1 MGFGDVLAQTVVE
14 KKTFSELNWKRT
26 APYAS
31 MGLFVVSKN
40 IITNQISLEL
50 RFDHYG
56 SVESSQSEVFGAGGT
71 LDSDKTRITR
81 KNSVNTDLFTSN
93 LIYKQY

>member
-40 IITNQISLEL
+40 IITN
-50 RFDHYG
+50 
-56 SVESSQSEVFGAGGT
+56 
-71 LDSDKTRITR
+71 
-81 KNSVNTDLFTSN
+81 
-93 LIYKQY
+93 